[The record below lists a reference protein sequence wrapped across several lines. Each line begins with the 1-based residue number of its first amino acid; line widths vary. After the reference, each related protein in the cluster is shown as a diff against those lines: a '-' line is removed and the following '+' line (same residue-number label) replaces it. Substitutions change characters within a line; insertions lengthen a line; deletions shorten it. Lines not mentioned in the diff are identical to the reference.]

1 MPVTVALLSVL
12 GCTVAQAPGDGHD
25 ICSGPNEAIEYPH
38 YMRPLMDSWNYSG
51 LLSSNV
57 WNQVSLDKT
66 MDPRGQVSLY
76 ITCASLHVGSV
87 ITLSFVYC
95 LFQWSAEGS
104 CNGGTVEVCSVRTGK
119 QNNWLFT
126 QHINKSVPVNDSYP
140 VRVFVN
146 ITNSFQS
153 CDNCNQLI
161 TVLKYFTNTQQ
172 EREVYT
178 KTKGYTA
185 DGIMPR
191 NTMKYFDATVT
202 DNFYFDMDQDEDG
215 FYFALRD
222 NNMRNGDRGACVTV
236 SRILVYRYECS
247 AQTVDLVRYPAAQ
260 APISGNVPISV
271 ECTENARPLT
281 DSMMVN
287 CTSEGQWEVTS
298 IGCGCDPG
306 YFIETK
312 DGITACRGMNNK
324 M

>member
-1 MPVTVALLSVL
+1 M
-12 GCTVAQAPGDGHD
+12 
-25 ICSGPNEAIEYPH
+25 
-38 YMRPLMDSWNYSG
+38 
-51 LLSSNV
+51 
-57 WNQVSLDKT
+57 
-66 MDPRGQVSLY
+66 
-76 ITCASLHVGSV
+76 GSV
-87 ITLSFVYC
+87 ITLSFVHC

-104 CNGGTVEVCSVRTGK
+104 CNGGTVEMCSMRRGR

-146 ITNSFQS
+146 ITRTSGGH
-153 CDNCNQLI
+153 CDKCSPMI
-161 TVLKYFTNTQQ
+161 TVFKYFTNTQQ
-172 EREVYT
+172 EREVYNNT
-178 KTKGYTA
+178 KYYTA

-191 NTMKYFDATVT
+191 NIMKYLDATVT
-202 DNFYFDMDQDEDG
+202 EFYFDMDQDKDG
-215 FYFALRD
+215 FYFALQD
-222 NNMRNGDRGACVTV
+222 FNMKKGDRGACVTV

-287 CTSEGQWEVTS
+287 CTSEGQWEVNS
-298 IGCGCDPG
+298 IGCKCDPG

-312 DGITACRGMNNK
+312 DGITTCRGMNNK
-324 M
+324 MKLNVMYVTCCAFSEHNLLPNMTSFF